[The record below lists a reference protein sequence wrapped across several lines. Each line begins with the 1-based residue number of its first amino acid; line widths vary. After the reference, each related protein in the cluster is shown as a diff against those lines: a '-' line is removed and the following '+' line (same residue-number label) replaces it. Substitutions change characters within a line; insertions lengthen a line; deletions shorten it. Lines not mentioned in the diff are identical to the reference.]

1 MPTTHDVRHQ
11 TGSIEPKAVPAQNHS
26 PAVEYLANRRLHTKE
41 EAMQILHLFPEQFE
55 ELANTRQLTPFRI
68 AGVERFDSRDLDK
81 LIDAYKETAR
91 RRLQ

>member
-1 MPTTHDVRHQ
+1 
-11 TGSIEPKAVPAQNHS
+11 
-26 PAVEYLANRRLHTKE
+26 
-41 EAMQILHLFPEQFE
+41 
-55 ELANTRQLTPFRI
+55 LANTRQLTPFRI